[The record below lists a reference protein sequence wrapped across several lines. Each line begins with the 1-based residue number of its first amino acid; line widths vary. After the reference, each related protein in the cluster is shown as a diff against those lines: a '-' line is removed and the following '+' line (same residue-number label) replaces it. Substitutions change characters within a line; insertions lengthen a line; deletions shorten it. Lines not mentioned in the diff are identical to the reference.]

1 MVPERQQA
9 VTMPLRQAVWTS
21 ALAGGVLSGFLIK
34 SPGTRTHPYWMVVLG
49 AVVAIY
55 VLTTLQKRRGRA
67 MRFGQATHVASLSA
81 LVPGLVNWVTLGGLY
96 HLVVKE
102 AESGYAKAKLSP
114 HTSLQQASDWLE
126 FVKSPLGP
134 WAFGAMTVIAFIFVA
149 AFAGIVW
156 DATMLMFG
164 RRD

>member
-1 MVPERQQA
+1 M
-9 VTMPLRQAVWTS
+9 WIS

-34 SPGTRTHPYWMVVLG
+34 SPGTRMHPYWMVVLG
-49 AVVAIY
+49 AMVAIY
-55 VLTTLQKRRGRA
+55 VLTTLQKRRGKA

-81 LVPGLVNWVTLGGLY
+81 LVPGLVNGVTLGGLY

-102 AESGYAKAKLSP
+102 AESGVAAAKGNPHISP
-114 HTSLQQASDWLE
+114 EQAAAWLE
-126 FVKSPLGP
+126 LVKGPSGP
-134 WAFGAMTVIAFIFVA
+134 WLIGAMTVIAFIFVA

-156 DATMLMFG
+156 DATMLLFG